1 MIKKDKALLIF
12 LPSYQNNHESYYK
25 VLTEVVFNEKN
36 VTLLAYSNDCNLKS
50 NNNLRVIC
58 PKKNEGIN
66 QFTLRN
72 IKYFIKADLIV
83 LEELYKVSFP
93 GQFANWGSVW
103 VGRRIVMLLLPVWK
117 KELFS

>member
-1 MIKKDKALLIF
+1 MI
-12 LPSYQNNHESYYK
+12 
-25 VLTEVVFNEKN
+25 VVFNEKN

-83 LEELYKVSFP
+83 LEELYKVSFLIP
-93 GQFANWGSVW
+93 LIIVAFGSKT
-103 VGRRIVMLLLPVWK
+103 LLSIHK
-117 KELFS
+117 K